1 MTDTYSESPTSGPS
15 MAGAPV
21 VKWLL
26 GLNVAVFLLQTTLV
40 APDTI
45 YGTLGLDPASFPA
58 KWWTAVSYM
67 FVHAGLLH
75 LAMNMVTL
83 WMFGTRLEEA
93 WASRTFLYFYIWC
106 GIGGAVTHLL
116 FARDAGLVGAS
127 AGVSGVLMAYGF
139 RWPEDR
145 VYLFGVFPTRSRW
158 LVVWMIAIN
167 IAIGLSANT
176 LIGWK
181 AHLGGLAFGWLFLQ
195 ARSPEGS
202 GRMRRWAAVLPED
215 PDAMPRA
222 VPKRGASTAGTTTH
236 SYGSPRAADVGTAT
250 KTAKA
255 MQKKSSTAENAARLN
270 SILDK
275 ISQSGIESLSVEER
289 SLLDDAS
296 RELRRPGND

>member
-15 MAGAPV
+15 MAGAPA

-45 YGTLGLDPASFPA
+45 YGALGLDPANFPA
-58 KWWTAVSYM
+58 RWWTAVSYM

-106 GIGGAVTHLL
+106 GIGGAVAHLL

-127 AGVSGVLMAYGF
+127 AAVSGVLMAYGF
-139 RWPEDR
+139 RWPEER
-145 VYLFGVFPTRSRW
+145 VYLFGVIPIRSRW
-158 LVVWMIAIN
+158 LVGWMIAIN

-181 AHLGGLAFGWLFLQ
+181 AHLGGLVFGWLFLQ

-202 GRMRRWAAVLPED
+202 GRMRRWASALPDE
-215 PDAMPRA
+215 PDVMPHA
-222 VPKRGASTAGTTTH
+222 IPKRAGGSSAAPTGGYEPPSAKVRATTR
-236 SYGSPRAADVGTAT
+236 PANAT
-250 KTAKA
+250 QGRLPMAP
-255 MQKKSSTAENAARLN
+255 RLN

-275 ISQSGIESLSVEER
+275 ISRSGIESLSAEER
-289 SLLDDAS
+289 TLLDNAS
-296 RELRRPGND
+296 RELRRPGTD